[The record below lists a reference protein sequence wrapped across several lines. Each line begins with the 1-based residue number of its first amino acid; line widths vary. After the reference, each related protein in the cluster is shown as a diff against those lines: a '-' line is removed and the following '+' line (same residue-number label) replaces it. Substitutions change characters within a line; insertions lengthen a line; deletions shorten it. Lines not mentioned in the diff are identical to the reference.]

1 MNKETNY
8 RKELI
13 DFLDEKGFLKTLTQ
27 LDLDRLNTKIDRIII
42 STKLN
47 QLEECK
53 QIINK

>member
-53 QIINK
+53 KIINK

>member
-47 QLEECK
+47 QIEECK